1 VSTSRIE
8 NGNRDEQFAWKRRA
22 EAVGTRNGK
31 AAESDRGTPIAERQ
45 RVLAGEGPHAGGRPA
60 VHQNRSQRS
69 LQRGGAVAV
78 DAGASA
84 PFNQRTV
91 TESTIRIK
99 VNHYT
104 RTDTYEH
111 VQERRLECFT
121 HEPDFYLL
129 VTLS

>member
-1 VSTSRIE
+1 MTPSWVSTSRIE

-69 LQRGGAVAV
+69 YSEAALLQWMRAH
-78 DAGASA
+78 
-84 PFNQRTV
+84 QRL
-91 TESTIRIK
+91 STS
-99 VNHYT
+99 
-104 RTDTYEH
+104 E
-111 VQERRLECFT
+111 Q
-121 HEPDFYLL
+121 
-129 VTLS
+129 